1 MTRMLYQTVGV
12 CALWV
17 VSGALLCGV
26 VPAHAQTATHDSVVA
41 TTTTEELRDPD
52 ALAELSRATDFLMT
66 MQRFHI
72 EAHVVYDVIQED
84 GRRLQF
90 EKQGEIY
97 LQRPDQLFAEVFL
110 DNERH
115 RQFWYDGKT
124 LSFAELSRNLHT
136 QTQAPPTID
145 AMLDMLEELLKDP
158 MPLADLLYNDLAPLE
173 QQAVEAD
180 VVGDSLVAGKRC
192 TQLAFRGKTVD
203 WQLWVDQGKQPFIH
217 KLSVSYREEPGV
229 PQYTAWIEA
238 WGTPDQFKEDLFNFT
253 VPPGSEFIK
262 ILAPIPRFA
271 DEGGQQ

>member
-1 MTRMLYQTVGV
+1 MTRMLYQTVSA

-17 VSGALLCGV
+17 LSGALLCGG
-26 VPAHAQTATHDSVVA
+26 VPAHAQTATHDSVVV

-66 MQRFHI
+66 MQRLHI

-110 DNERH
+110 DDERH

-124 LSFAELSRNLHT
+124 LSLAERSRNQHT
-136 QTQAPPTID
+136 QTKAPPTID
-145 AMLDMLEELLKDP
+145 AMLDMLEELIKDP
-158 MPLADLLYNDLAPLE
+158 MPLADILYSDLAPLE
-173 QQAVEAD
+173 QQAIEAD
-180 VVGDSLVAGKRC
+180 VVGDSLVAGKMC

-217 KLSVSYREEPGV
+217 KLSISYREEPGV
-229 PQYTAWIEA
+229 PQYTAWIDV
-238 WGTPDQFKEDLFNFT
+238 WGTPNQFKEDLFNFT

-262 ILAPIPRFA
+262 ILVPMPLPA
-271 DEGGQQ
+271 DEGGQP